1 MRKVT
6 LLLGIAFALLP
17 LKVNAQTIV
26 VNPTKILITP
36 PPEHTATDDRRVLNY
51 VVKIY
56 QSTVTGTTPPASAVP
71 TYSIPAGRG
80 IDVGPDVELSTFLT
94 TVDTGLYKV
103 CVSAVN
109 KVGES
114 PCSNFALELYLRAKE
129 PKSPTNTRLG
139 ED

>member
-6 LLLGIAFALLP
+6 LLLGIVFALLP
-17 LKVNAQTIV
+17 LRANAQTIV

-56 QSTVTGTTPPASAVP
+56 LSNSAPEAFP
-71 TYSIPAGRG
+71 TYSLPAGRG
-80 IDVGPDVELSTFLT
+80 IDLANGDVELSTFLT

-114 PCSNFALELYLRAKE
+114 PCSNFAVELYLRAKE